1 MRKKKMVSSW
11 ANWKPFPNP
20 DHGGHIDAPIGPGV
34 FEVRHTGTGEQI
46 AFAHSANVAQSLA
59 ILLPRPVSGLRLLF
73 ARKSARCRSDE
84 LEYRTWAA
92 SSLEEA
98 RTIAERLRG
107 RREAYM
113 RRRAAVGWS

>member
-1 MRKKKMVSSW
+1 MVSSW

-59 ILLPRPVSGLRLLF
+59 ILLPKPVSGLRLLF
-73 ARKSARCRSDE
+73 ARKRTRYRSDE
-84 LEYRTWAA
+84 LEYRTCAA
-92 SSLEEA
+92 RSLDEA
-98 RTIAERLRG
+98 RTMADRLRG

>member
-1 MRKKKMVSSW
+1 MVSSW

-46 AFAHSANVAQSLA
+46 AFAHSGKVAQSLA
-59 ILLPRPVSGLRLLF
+59 ILLPKPASGLRLLF
-73 ARKSARCRSDE
+73 ARKRTHYRSAE
-84 LEYRTWAA
+84 LEYRTCSAA
-92 SSLEEA
+92 SLDEA
-98 RTIAERLRG
+98 RTMAERLRE

-113 RRRAAVGWS
+113 RRRAAVGWA